1 MRRVAVRSGRKRTLK
16 LRITI
21 DGKAYEAEVEVV
33 EDAESEPHYDLYP
46 SAPVTYSPAAVPGS
60 VVQPLS
66 MGSDADEENVC
77 HSPINGLVI
86 SVHVVPGQTVEPND
100 LIVVL
105 EAMKMETQV
114 VAHRTATVK
123 SVQVAPGDSVK
134 VHHVLVEFE

>member
-1 MRRVAVRSGRKRTLK
+1 LK

-33 EDAESEPHYDLYP
+33 EDADSEPTYDSYP
-46 SAPVTYSPAAVPGS
+46 SAPVTYSPATVPGS

-66 MGSDADEENVC
+66 APNDADDEQVC
-77 HSPINGLVI
+77 RSPINGLVI

-100 LIVVL
+100 LIIVL

-114 VAHRTATVK
+114 MAHRRATVK

-134 VHHVLVEFE
+134 VHHALVEFE